1 METNEIVIL
10 LVVVLVLLAVV
21 AALVAAQRR
30 KREQL
35 RSTFGPEYDRT
46 LDSTGR
52 RRDAERDL
60 AERAERRSSLDI
72 RPLSTADRQ
81 AFAARWTATQADFV
95 DRPAEAVTAADQLV
109 SEVMHRRG
117 YPVGDFDQQARDV
130 SVDHAEV
137 VQEYRAAH
145 DISLLND
152 RQQATTEQLR
162 QAMVHYRALFTELL
176 GEDDVAQAAAPV
188 SPTVDSSR
196 SARDLPDHDLSDRDL
211 AYLDSTDRDSTD
223 RSNTSVADRVEPVD
237 QPLDDRQ
244 ADPERGGRVGGQLGQ
259 SHERAR
265 VDAIVEQQEQRGGGS
280 HSPYDDRVAGPRTGH
295 PASHDADYDPAA
307 EDLAATRGADGDPG
321 HDTTGDRRVREGGLL
336 AGDRDEPQVLHVRRE
351 RLDDGPADRD
361 LPPRG

>member
-1 METNEIVIL
+1 M
-10 LVVVLVLLAVV
+10 
-21 AALVAAQRR
+21 AAQRR

-46 LDSTGR
+46 VDSSGR

-72 RPLSTADRQ
+72 RPLPAADRQ
-81 AFAARWTATQADFV
+81 AFAARWTAAQADFV
-95 DRPAEAVTAADQLV
+95 DRPAEAVTSADQLV
-109 SEVMHRRG
+109 TEVMHARG

-176 GEDDVAQAAAPV
+176 GDDDVAAAAAPV
-188 SPTVDSSR
+188 SPPVGRSR
-196 SARDLPDHDLSDRDL
+196 PARELPAHDLSDREL
-211 AYLDSTDRDSTD
+211 AYLDDDSI
-223 RSNTSVADRVEPVD
+223 ADRVEPVD
-237 QPLDDRQ
+237 RRPDDGQR
-244 ADPERGGRVGGQLGQ
+244 DGQLGG

-265 VDAIVEQQEQRGGGS
+265 VQAIVEQQQDRR
-280 HSPYDDRVAGPRTGH
+280 PDAYADDRVTGPRTGQ
-295 PASHDADYDPAA
+295 PASHDAAYDPAA
-307 EDLAATRGADGDPG
+307 EDVAAARRPDSDAGYTTDAGYATDSGYATDDGTDE
-321 HDTTGDRRVREGGLL
+321 DRRTREGGLL
-336 AGDRDEPQVLHVRRE
+336 GGDREPQVLHVRRE
-351 RLDDGPADRD
+351 RLDDGTSDRD
-361 LPPRG
+361 LPPRS